1 MKPLLLVSAITLI
14 LLASCVKENTPLTPP
29 VNPNP
34 VDTMIAGLRYSGEFQ
49 NGPFGTVRG
58 YARVYQQNNQYFLLL
73 DSFSSSNGPDLYVY
87 LSKEVQPVNY
97 ISLGRLQAVT
107 GNQEYAISG
116 SPEFS
121 QYKYALIH
129 CQRFNHLFGVAE
141 LR

>member
-1 MKPLLLVSAITLI
+1 MKTLLLSLVLVLVLLVS
-14 LLASCVKENTPLTPP
+14 CVKNNTPLTPP

-34 VDTMIAGLRYSGEFQ
+34 VDSTTTYQLSGMLQ
-49 NGPFGTVRG
+49 NGPYGNVRG
-58 YARVYQQNNQYFLLL
+58 YARVYLQNNQYFLVL

-87 LSKEVQPVNY
+87 LSREVQPVNY

-107 GNQEYAISG
+107 GNQQYTIMG
-116 SPEFS
+116 NPDFS

>member
-1 MKPLLLVSAITLI
+1 MKHPFLSLVVFVL
-14 LLASCVKENTPLTPP
+14 LLASCVKDNTPLTPP
-29 VNPNP
+29 PNPNP
-34 VDTMIAGLRYSGEFQ
+34 VDTMSATFRLSGRFQ
-49 NGPFGTVRG
+49 NGPYGTVRG
-58 YARVYQQNNQYFLLL
+58 YARVYMQNNQHYLLL

-87 LSKEVQPVNY
+87 LSREVQPVNY

-107 GNQEYAISG
+107 GNQQYPIPG
-116 SPEFS
+116 SPDFS